1 MTDPHDMFQ
10 FTADRG
16 DARLRLDQVL
26 VRRGRDAI
34 RLSRHVAQRW
44 IQSGAVTVAG
54 RLVRR
59 CSAGVAEGAEIV
71 VTLPDTAR
79 LRIRPAAESGDLDL
93 LYEDEAILAVNKPA
107 GVVVHPTYKT
117 TSGTLLNRLL
127 WHFRDRPQVQP
138 SILTRLDK
146 GTSGLVLVAL
156 RPEIHAAIQ
165 RHAAAQRVRKEYL
178 AVVAGVPVPPAGAI
192 TLALARDPGDR
203 RRVIALATGAPAHT
217 AYDVVAS
224 GGGVSSLRCELLTGR
239 THQIR
244 VHLAAMGWPLLG
256 DATYGVPHAGLTRQ
270 ALHARR
276 ITLTH
281 PVTGVRVQI
290 AAPLPDDIARV
301 LP

>member
-1 MTDPHDMFQ
+1 MPDPHDRFQ

-26 VRRGRDAI
+26 VRRGQDAI

-59 CSAGVAEGAEIV
+59 CSAGVAEGAEVV

-79 LRIRPAAESGDLDL
+79 RRTRPVAESGDLDL
-93 LYEDEAILAVNKPA
+93 LYEDAAILALNKPA

-127 WHFRDRPQVQP
+127 WHFRDQPQVQP

-178 AVVAGVPVPPAGAI
+178 GVVAGVPVPPAGAI
-192 TLALARDPGDR
+192 TLALARDPDDR
-203 RRVIALATGAPAHT
+203 RRVIAVASGAVAHT
-217 AYDVVAS
+217 AYEVVAS
-224 GGGVSSLRCELLTGR
+224 GGGTSAVRCELVTGR

-256 DATYGVPHAGLTRQ
+256 DATYGVPHTGLTRQ
-270 ALHARR
+270 ALHAQR
-276 ITLTH
+276 ITLPH
-281 PVTGVRVQI
+281 PLTGASVQI
-290 AAPLPDDIARV
+290 DAPLADDIARV

>member
-192 TLALARDPGDR
+192 
-203 RRVIALATGAPAHT
+203 ALATGAPAHT